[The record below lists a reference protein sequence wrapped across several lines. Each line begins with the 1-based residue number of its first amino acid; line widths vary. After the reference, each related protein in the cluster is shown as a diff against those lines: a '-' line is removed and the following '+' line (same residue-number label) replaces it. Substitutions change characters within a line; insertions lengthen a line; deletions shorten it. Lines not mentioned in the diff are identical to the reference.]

1 MHVKVANRSRSFQ
14 GTAVIENGL
23 RDCHKLT
30 VSFFRAWFRRIP
42 PKTIEYTKFKNS
54 NEASYLYNLDQE
66 LIKGTTYKDSNDQ
79 YDVITAI
86 LAKFLDSQA
95 TVKRKKRR
103 NN

>member
-30 VSFFRAWFRRIP
+30 VSFFRACFQRIP

-54 NEASYLYNLDQE
+54 NNLDQE
-66 LIKGTTYKDSNDQ
+66 LIKGTIYKDSNDQ